1 MVTVKTSP
9 TKLSDIVEWMVRD
22 DFCLESVTIKT
33 PSGVAVS
40 VADANGLILKE
51 QSAGV
56 YEPIAATDEAN
67 ADSILWEMGPLELAS
82 NASITKQTIL
92 KRGSALVKFD
102 NITVD
107 YVGASLTIAT
117 VKTALAALDILDFP
131 TPDQTSTQ
139 TT

>member
-33 PSGVAVS
+33 PSLVAVS

-56 YEPIAATDEAN
+56 YEPILAADGAN
-67 ADSILWEMGPLELAS
+67 ADSILWEMGPLELA
-82 NASITKQTIL
+82 ADESIAKQTIL

-102 NITVD
+102 NITLD
-107 YVGASLTIAT
+107 YTGAALTIST
-117 VKTALAALDILDFP
+117 VKTALAALNIEDFP
-131 TPDQTSTQ
+131 TPTETSTQ